1 MRARRGTFPLMRS
14 SNTSAPNGSC
24 HCADS
29 TRMAMGHPRLSTRK
43 CRLRPQIFFCR
54 VVAFLGTTH
63 RTGFHRLA
71 IENPDGWVGITAGL
85 QPDLT
90 MQGFPDLLPYP
101 LAFPSSEVPIDGFPG
116 GQVVGKQ
123 SPGATTAQDIQDRV
137 DDLSALIDGGSSLRV
152 WFWDQWLQDL
162 PLIVPQI

>member
-43 CRLRPQIFFCR
+43 CRLRPQIFFFR

-63 RTGFHRLA
+63 PTVFHRLA
-71 IENPDGWVGITAGL
+71 IDNPDSSILITPRL
-85 QPDLT
+85 HPDLT
-90 MQGFPDLLPYP
+90 MPGFPDLLPY
-101 LAFPSSEVPIDGFPG
+101 
-116 GQVVGKQ
+116 
-123 SPGATTAQDIQDRV
+123 
-137 DDLSALIDGGSSLRV
+137 
-152 WFWDQWLQDL
+152 
-162 PLIVPQI
+162 